1 MAIKNAYLLDLLE
14 RTKKRNPGE
23 PEFIQAVTEVFTS
36 LEPVIEKRQDLVDLG
51 VLERLVEPE
60 RQIIFRVPW
69 VDDNGVYR
77 VNRGF
82 RVQFNS
88 AIGPYKGG
96 IRLHPSVYLGIIKF
110 LGFEQVFKN
119 SLTTLPMGGAKGGSD
134 FDPKGKSD
142 GEIMRFCQS
151 FMTELCKHIGADC
164 DVPAGDIGTGAREIG
179 YMFGQY
185 KKIRNEWVGV
195 LTGKGLTYGGSLART
210 EATGFGLCY
219 FTNEMLAANGL
230 IKRFLFPAPET

>member
-14 RTKKRNPGE
+14 RTKKRNPNE

-36 LEPVIEKRQDLVDLG
+36 LEPVIEQRQDLVDLG

-82 RVQFNS
+82 RIQFNS

-96 IRLHPSVYLGIIKF
+96 IRLHPSVYLGII
-110 LGFEQVFKN
+110 
-119 SLTTLPMGGAKGGSD
+119 
-134 FDPKGKSD
+134 
-142 GEIMRFCQS
+142 
-151 FMTELCKHIGADC
+151 
-164 DVPAGDIGTGAREIG
+164 
-179 YMFGQY
+179 
-185 KKIRNEWVGV
+185 
-195 LTGKGLTYGGSLART
+195 
-210 EATGFGLCY
+210 
-219 FTNEMLAANGL
+219 
-230 IKRFLFPAPET
+230 